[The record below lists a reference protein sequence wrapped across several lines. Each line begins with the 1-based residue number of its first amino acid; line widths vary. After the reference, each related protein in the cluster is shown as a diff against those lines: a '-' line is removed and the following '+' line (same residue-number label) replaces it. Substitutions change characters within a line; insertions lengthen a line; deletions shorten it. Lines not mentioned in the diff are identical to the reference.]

1 MKLDIIRKRRINIAD
16 MEELFLKA
24 LLWIDNIAPQ
34 DDYLDLL
41 HEIYL
46 QPENKDNQDF
56 LELEDC
62 TNNKAETYHVF
73 LRIIHSEQST
83 WNEDLFNKLVT
94 EYLLRRYNENK
105 SVKDTTKV
113 GLILWSN
120 LPIPYEK
127 RYLSNLSLLNNAE
140 EYMDEPSYLS
150 YFAYKDFFDCIY
162 YYSDETEKEAA
173 LNKALK
179 DDHITDT

>member
-1 MKLDIIRKRRINIAD
+1 

-73 LRIIHSEQST
+73 FRIIHSEQST

-94 EYLLRRYNENK
+94 ELQ
-105 SVKDTTKV
+105 
-113 GLILWSN
+113 
-120 LPIPYEK
+120 IPLKWYADSDIAVSHSAPNGTIRCKME
-127 RYLSNLSLLNNAE
+127 AT
-140 EYMDEPSYLS
+140 PLS
-150 YFAYKDFFDCIY
+150 YQTQIRTELSSPKPTRRCVAGFTAR
-162 YYSDETEKEAA
+162 SDLLDRLCGVAS
-173 LNKALK
+173 
-179 DDHITDT
+179 